1 MSLRTTVLFMRAC
14 SGLHALAVSCWPL
27 SLAGSEDLRR
37 AAGGGGDASVV
48 RSGGVS
54 AWETRHLKH
63 LLHCIILLQ
72 LADVA
77 VHLIELQLEILGLA
91 RALPVGDVEFAGH
104 LAQEPLNLLGARHG
118 RRARGDAHAV
128 ALRTGGGR
136 GMSAEA
142 RL

>member
-1 MSLRTTVLFMRAC
+1 MEGCWRGSRGSGALDERHKLLAILLAALHRRGLVVIVL
-14 SGLHALAVSCWPL
+14 LLL
-27 SLAGSEDLRR
+27 
-37 AAGGGGDASVV
+37 DATLVA
-48 RSGGVS
+48 R
-54 AWETRHLKH
+54 LKH
-63 LLHCIILLQ
+63 LLHRRVILLQ
-72 LADVA
+72 LGDVA
-77 VHLIELQLEILGLA
+77 LHLIELQLEILGLA

-128 ALRTGGGR
+128 ALRTRGGR

>member
-27 SLAGSEDLRR
+27 SLAGSEDL
-37 AAGGGGDASVV
+37 
-48 RSGGVS
+48 
-54 AWETRHLKH
+54 KH

-72 LADVA
+72 LADLA
-77 VHLIELQLEILGLA
+77 LHLIELQLEILGLA

-128 ALRTGGGR
+128 ALRTRGGR